1 MSSRE
6 SDSAYPSPRGANPG
20 RRTADGA
27 DAYPS
32 GTPPYGTG
40 LPGAA
45 AFAHGRNDDPFGTAA
60 QGGPGAPEAA
70 ADEVPKTETTLTTR
84 IRINIPGSRP
94 IPPVVVRSPVKNEEP
109 AAGAGAPGP
118 RSEGTGSP
126 VLGLVDAGTADAPAN
141 LPPEWQEGGPQGGPA
156 GATGGQGR
164 PDGAGESESTGAW
177 FRPRQKGRQDAGP
190 APVPAGAPG
199 GAPQPG
205 PQAAAAAA
213 QATPQAAPP
222 GAPRP
227 AAGAPR
233 PAAQGGPQTAPPGPR
248 GPVPGER
255 RSAPRPGGAPASPF
269 AGGPE
274 GAPQDPFAAPAADP
288 FAAPAQGRPDGGG
301 QRPAGRFA
309 ADPFAGPAQGRPTA
323 APGAPGGEP
332 RRAPADPF
340 GPAPVQ
346 ENPFRTGPAD
356 PFAAGRA
363 AGAAQP
369 EPEDTQV
376 GGFEPIRDESR
387 PGGSIPGVPTASLF
401 GSAPPAA
408 DPFAGPADPFGGA
421 PAQPDPFAAPADPF
435 APGPAPA
442 AADPFADPFGGAP
455 AQADPFG
462 GPFGAAAPDRGRP
475 APAAAEAAPAPAPAP
490 KPAPPKAESAE
501 PAPKKRGKAR
511 KLAGYA
517 VGGVLFAGAAAY
529 GTGLMLNQA
538 DIPKGTTVLGTDIGG
553 DTRDQAVSALDD
565 SVAKT
570 GKEPIKLKLG
580 GQALSLDPATAGLS
594 FDTTGTVDGLTKHSY
609 NPVEVIGS
617 LAGGTKAVAPEV
629 KVDQSKLK
637 AALDEL
643 AARSGQGVKEGFVR
657 FTETGQTEV
666 VPGKAGQGLDSA
678 AAAAQVEQA
687 YRNRAAGQPEGEVA
701 LTLTAAQPKVGEDA
715 LKAAAASLGK
725 QVLNG
730 NVTLKA
736 GKLKWDFG
744 KLTASRALTL
754 APDASGKVVLTWD
767 LDKLDT
773 ALNGVFDKAKTR
785 KNGALAPITPQDVA
799 DGIASVL
806 DKSGRDRVF
815 TFPA

>member
-1 MSSRE
+1 M
-6 SDSAYPSPRGANPG
+6 
-20 RRTADGA
+20 
-27 DAYPS
+27 
-32 GTPPYGTG
+32 
-40 LPGAA
+40 
-45 AFAHGRNDDPFGTAA
+45 
-60 QGGPGAPEAA
+60 
-70 ADEVPKTETTLTTR
+70 PKTETTLTTR

-141 LPPEWQEGGPQGGPA
+141 LPPQWQDGGPQGGPA
-156 GATGGQGR
+156 GGPAGGQGR
-164 PDGAGESESTGAW
+164 PDGTSESESTGAW

-190 APVPAGAPG
+190 APVAVGAPG

-213 QATPQAAPP
+213 QAAPQAAPP

-233 PAAQGGPQTAPPGPR
+233 PAAQGAPQTTPPGPR

-255 RSAPRPGGAPASPF
+255 RAAPRPGGAPASPF

-274 GAPQDPFAAPAADP
+274 GAPQDPFAAPTADP

-309 ADPFAGPAQGRPTA
+309 ADPFAGPAQGRPAA

-363 AGAAQP
+363 AGAVQP

-376 GGFEPIRDESR
+376 GGFEPIRDEGR

-442 AADPFADPFGGAP
+442 AADPFTDPFGGVP

-475 APAAAEAAPAPAPAP
+475 GPAAAEAAPAPAPAP
-490 KPAPPKAESAE
+490 EPLPPKAGSAE

-511 KLAGYA
+511 KLASYA

-643 AARSGQGVKEGFVR
+643 AAKSGQGVKEGFVR

-687 YRNRAAGQPEGEVA
+687 YRDRAAGRRGRGRADAHRGPAEGRRGRPQGGRGLARQAGPQRQRDAEGRQAEVG
-701 LTLTAAQPKVGEDA
+701 LRQ
-715 LKAAAASLGK
+715 
-725 QVLNG
+725 
-730 NVTLKA
+730 
-736 GKLKWDFG
+736 
-744 KLTASRALTL
+744 
-754 APDASGKVVLTWD
+754 
-767 LDKLDT
+767 
-773 ALNGVFDKAKTR
+773 
-785 KNGALAPITPQDVA
+785 A
-799 DGIASVL
+799 DGQQGADPRPGRLRQGRPHLGPGQAGHRAERRLRQGQNPQERGARPDHPAGRRRRHRLGARQDRQGPGLHLPRLIPAGPRGPAAPGRSTPHGPGGRARGTRRSGPGLRHVL
-806 DKSGRDRVF
+806 AVTRQWRGKTGQDTRPGHLPPRV
-815 TFPA
+815 TNP